1 MSESARLAKLV
12 QEHRQGGDGKERKKR
27 RAKEKSQKLKA
38 DKRRKKERHKANKRE
53 VGEGQVEEAG
63 DSAPTSDLT
72 ESGTHKDENGTRY
85 VEGKTPDLDETKET
99 VAEPELQPM
108 LPPSGWMADGE
119 GVGVDGSSNAVSAFV
134 FRRRRIRHCWCISTW
149 LRMHSRRVVVVRW
162 LQDLCAEK
170 HWRRH

>member
-1 MSESARLAKLV
+1 MSESTRLAKLV

-53 VGEGQVEEAG
+53 VGEAQAEEVG
-63 DSAPTSDLT
+63 DSAPISDLT
-72 ESGTHKDENGTRY
+72 ESDTHKDEDGTTS
-85 VEGKTPDLDETKET
+85 VEDTTPDLDETKET

-119 GVGVDGSSNAVSAFV
+119 GVGVDGSAKAVSAFI
-134 FRRRRIRHCWCISTW
+134 FQRRRTLHCWCICAW
-149 LRMHSRRVVVVRW
+149 LRVHREYVGRTLAPRSVCECGR
-162 LQDLCAEK
+162 C
-170 HWRRH
+170 